1 MNLRMRDIL
10 LKVQETI
17 RRHELMEPGG
27 RVLVAVSGGPDSVAL
42 LHILLDLRPK
52 WGWKIAAAHLHH
64 GLRGGEADA
73 DLAFTGEMVG
83 GLGIPFFQRVLP
95 PGELR
100 GAGGSLQEAARVARY
115 AFLEEAMKE
124 WGGDRIAV
132 GHQADDQAETV
143 VSALLRGAG
152 TRGLRGMPYRRGAVV
167 RPLLDITRQEILQY
181 LAGRSIPFR
190 QDPSNEEISYKRN
203 WIRHELIPSM
213 SRFNRG
219 VTALL
224 RQTAR
229 ICMDEDD
236 LLQDQVDKVW
246 KDMIGLPEGIVDIPA
261 QRYRDEH
268 RAIRRRILIKAY
280 ETVRGEARGLAFR
293 HVEAMDRLA
302 LGNGEERWLHLP
314 GGVRLVVGGGRIVLG
329 PSEAFGAKTL
339 HHRVV
344 FPGETRVPEAGLRIR
359 WDVVDGAAGWGG
371 PVGGGSV
378 PMNLEALQGGLVLRG
393 PRPGDRLRPL
403 GLGGT
408 KKVQDILVDRKVPR
422 RFRWR
427 VPLLVDDVGVVWVVG
442 HELDQRVRPL
452 RETRKVLV
460 GTVIPEEEVQTR

>member
-1 MNLRMRDIL
+1 MSAIL
-10 LKVQETI
+10 LRVQETI
-17 RRHELMEPGG
+17 RQHGLVEPGG

-42 LHILLDLRPK
+42 LHILLDLRPR
-52 WGWKIAAAHLHH
+52 WGWEIAAAHLHH
-64 GLRGGEADA
+64 GLRGADA
-73 DLAFTGEMVG
+73 DGDLAFTAQMVA
-83 GLGIPFFQRVLP
+83 GLGIPLFQRVLP
-95 PGELR
+95 PGELKE
-100 GAGGSLQEAARVARY
+100 AGGSLQEAARVARY
-115 AFLEEAMKE
+115 AFLEQALEE
-124 WGGDRIAV
+124 WQGGRIAV

-167 RPLLDITRQEILQY
+167 RPLLDITRREILQY
-181 LAGRSIPFR
+181 LADRSIPFR
-190 QDPSNEEISYKRN
+190 QDPSNEEMSYKRN
-203 WIRHELIPSM
+203 RIRHELIPCM

-219 VTALL
+219 VTGLL

-236 LLQDQVDKVW
+236 FLQAQTDKVW
-246 KDMIGLPEGIVDIPA
+246 KDMISLRQGVVDIPA
-261 QRYRDEH
+261 QRYREEH

-280 ETVRGEARGLAFR
+280 EMVKGEARGLAFR

-302 LGNGEERWLHLP
+302 LEDGEERWLHLP

-329 PSEAFGAKTL
+329 PSDAMRPRTL
-339 HHRVV
+339 YHRVV

-359 WDVVDGAAGWGG
+359 WDVVNGATGWAG
-371 PVGGGSV
+371 PVRGVSV
-378 PMNLEALQGGLVLRG
+378 HMDLEALRGGLVLRG

-403 GLGGT
+403 GLCGT

-422 RFRWR
+422 RLRWR

-442 HELDQRVRPL
+442 YGIDQRVRPH
-452 RETRKVLV
+452 RDTRRILV
-460 GTVIPEEEVQTR
+460 GAVIHEEEVQTG